1 MDKIKLYAK
10 CFKKAFI
17 KSFARMSKKGGAIGK
32 AMYFAIVLP
41 VLLTV
46 DFLVNSFDQ
55 AVTHRK
61 LSRAFAGLMI
71 AVMVFT
77 SIGITSVLAEES
89 EGDAAVATEEVQE
102 AEPEAAVAETPELA
116 EEMNS
121 VAEAVEVVEEIA
133 VTPEEV
139 PAEETP
145 AEETPVEETPV
156 EEVVAEEVRE
166 EEPVDEAEVEVEA
179 EAAPEALEETEEEIE
194 EETDVVFVQ
203 STTVD
208 GVTISVTADAGVFP
222 EGAYLVARRATV
234 EEQAVAEQAIDAA
247 GGAVNV
253 AERYSFDI
261 SVYDAAGN
269 EIQPDTSKGS
279 VKVSFALAKVNDA
292 SVEADIYHI
301 SDNAEAQQLNSVTVG
316 DQIEAETTGFSIYTV
331 EFTYNDLMYVMPGD
345 SMVRLTEILEYLG
358 IEGNIVSASSSNEAL
373 FTVGIF
379 REEWQVRTVQSFT
392 TEETLTVTT
401 DMGTY
406 EIVVTDPVASGGSLV
421 FDDNYGKSGET
432 LIAAVLGQ
440 GLSASNV
447 VKQGTVYTFS
457 NGMADT
463 GIESGII
470 LDCSGSSEQK
480 MTTDPDLDALVS
492 ANGGTYAG
500 SYRDQ
505 QNNSSKLEFEMVA
518 SGKLLNFNYAFAS
531 SEFDQGPSYN
541 DAFGLFVSVNDG
553 PYENIAK
560 ITKADGSLV
569 DVTIKNLRA
578 GLSGTEMDNGTAQ
591 NPDVGTHTL
600 FTYRTY
606 NINGYGLNGVSNVFN
621 AQKAVNVG
629 DKVKIK
635 FVVCNVGDD
644 GVPSYV
650 FIEGGSLSFDAPN
663 SNVNY
668 ATEELKGLDAEATYV
683 ITCDD
688 VEYVFTATQDGTI
701 PLIGKDNNDKDYNF
715 LGKEISIVRKGD
727 DTTEDSEA
735 QEVSIASRPEAV
747 EADTNGYDTTGDA
760 AKPADIGN
768 DAIAT
773 DVDGITLHID
783 KDDETKMAQQYRVY
797 DEDGNEIEGFDWV
810 EPNKDGTVVFT
821 GLEENTNYTIR
832 ARIAATKSAPAS
844 LPTTGISVTTL
855 GTIAVSI
862 PEETE
867 ISYDGTNHGFDIG
880 VEDDDVVITYSFDPE
895 SEYTTGKPEFTH
907 AGTYTVYYK
916 VQKPGCQTGYGSY
929 TVTIDKSEKDD
940 EELEETLE
948 IALGEEVEENRLD
961 FDAYLPEGATIA
973 DVSFEG
979 DILDYI
985 EGVSIEG
992 REVVLD
998 MPEYEFGTEGYI
1010 TLTVQSPDYEEYQIR
1025 IPLMTTLYVEP
1036 VIEVVEE
1043 LVPEVIEV
1051 IVEQVLH
1058 VASQEDVM
1066 MPNTTELVSEEAED
1080 VYSENPE
1087 DAEVVDEYTEPE
1099 VVRDVVNVAEVVTP
1113 FAAGVAVVEEVGEVI
1128 AEVAGDV
1135 AGLEVTQAVAEIG
1148 IGNIVDRGDIWTE
1161 VSDETKVK
1169 LLDKLD
1175 ATGGEIVRVSDSTTM
1190 DTGADTEKMPVKE
1203 TPIALV
1209 MGEGAVVVTMELT
1222 DATRSTAALAD
1233 AKEVA
1238 NSILNEEQ
1246 RQAVAN
1252 GSILE
1257 IKVEIKPLNDEVI
1270 PELDRWVITDGAA
1283 AYAETNPNLA
1293 MGDYIDI
1300 SMYFRVDDADW
1311 EQITETEEFL
1321 IVIDIPEAYRGLSD
1335 TYYIMRAHEGKST
1348 LLEDLDDDPNT
1359 ITISTGQFSTYALM
1373 FDQAPTSMQDL
1384 SAYKVAVIH
1393 NRIPGY
1399 WWIFILSVIGLT
1411 MVYARRKMEEE

>member
-1 MDKIKLYAK
+1 MDRIKLYVK

-46 DFLVNSFDQ
+46 DFLVNSVEQ

-61 LSRAFAGLMI
+61 LSRAFAGFMI

-77 SIGITSVLAEES
+77 SIGITSVLAEEG
-89 EGDAAVATEEVQE
+89 EGDAAVVTEEVQE

-121 VAEAVEVVEEIA
+121 VVEAAEVVEEI
-133 VTPEEV
+133 VTTPEEV

-145 AEETPVEETPV
+145 VEEA
-156 EEVVAEEVRE
+156 VAEELRE
-166 EEPVDEAEVEVEA
+166 EEPVEEAEAEAEVEVET
-179 EAAPEALEETEEEIE
+179 EVAPEALEETEEEIE
-194 EETDVVFVQ
+194 EETEEMPEEEDVVFAQ

-269 EIQPDTSKGS
+269 EIQPDNSKGS
-279 VKVSFALAKVNDA
+279 VKVSFGLAKVNDA
-292 SVEADIYHI
+292 NVEADIYHI
-301 SDNAEAQQLNSVTVG
+301 SDNAEAEQLNSVTVG

-345 SMVRLTEILEYLG
+345 SMVRLSEILAYLG

-373 FTVGIF
+373 FTVSIY
-379 REEWQVRTVQSFT
+379 RDEWQVRTVQSFT

-406 EIVVTDPVASGGSLV
+406 EIVVTDPVADGGSLV

-470 LDCSGSSEQK
+470 LDCSGESKQK
-480 MTTDPDLDALVS
+480 MSTDPDLDALVS

-500 SYRDQ
+500 IYRDQ

-531 SEFDQGPSYN
+531 SEFNQGPSYN
-541 DAFGLFVSVNDG
+541 DAFGLFVSVNGG

-591 NPDVGTHTL
+591 NPDVGPHTL

-683 ITCDD
+683 ITCDG

-760 AKPADIGN
+760 TKPADIGN

-773 DVDGITLHID
+773 DVDKITLHID
-783 KDDETKMAQQYRVY
+783 KNDATKMAQQYRIY
-797 DEDGNEIEGFDWV
+797 DADGNEIEGFDWV
-810 EPNKDGTVVFT
+810 EPSKDGTLTFA
-821 GLEENTNYTIR
+821 GLEENTNYIIR
-832 ARIAATKSAPAS
+832 ARMAATKSAPAS
-844 LPTTGISVTTL
+844 LPTSGITATTL
-855 GTIAVSI
+855 GTIAVTI
-862 PEETE
+862 PEETA
-867 ISYDGTNHGFDIG
+867 IAYDGTNHGFDIG
-880 VEDDDVVITYSFDPE
+880 VEDEDVVITYSFDPE
-895 SEYTTGKPEFTH
+895 SEYTAGKPEFTH

-940 EELEETLE
+940 EELEETMV

-973 DVSFEG
+973 AVSFEG

-985 EGVSIEG
+985 EDVSIEG

-998 MPEYEFGTEGYI
+998 MPEYELGIEGYI
-1010 TLTVQSPDYEEYQIR
+1010 TLTVQSPDYEDYKIR

-1036 VIEVVEE
+1036 VIGVVAEAVPAVMDAMVEHVFEQTQVAGAATTASTAVVTTETIETDIVEE
-1043 LVPEVIEV
+1043 ETV
-1051 IVEQVLH
+1051 
-1058 VASQEDVM
+1058 
-1066 MPNTTELVSEEAED
+1066 
-1080 VYSENPE
+1080 
-1087 DAEVVDEYTEPE
+1087 
-1099 VVRDVVNVAEVVTP
+1099 
-1113 FAAGVAVVEEVGEVI
+1113 
-1128 AEVAGDV
+1128 EVATT
-1135 AGLEVTQAVAEIG
+1135 AEATNEIG

-1161 VSDETKVK
+1161 VSNETKVK

-1175 ATGGEIVRVSDSTTM
+1175 AAGGEIVRVSDSTTM

-1270 PELDRWVITDGAA
+1270 PELDRQVITDGVTE
-1283 AYAETNPNLA
+1283 YAQTNPNLA

-1399 WWIFILSVIGLT
+1399 WWIFILSIIGLT
-1411 MVYARRKMEEE
+1411 MVYVRRKMEEE

>member
-1 MDKIKLYAK
+1 MDRIKLYAK

-46 DFLVNSFDQ
+46 DFLVNSVEQ

-89 EGDAAVATEEVQE
+89 EGDAAVVMEEVQE
-102 AEPEAAVAETPELA
+102 AEPEAAVAEAPELA

-121 VAEAVEVVEEIA
+121 VVEAAEVVEEI
-133 VTPEEV
+133 VTTPEEV

-145 AEETPVEETPV
+145 V
-156 EEVVAEEVRE
+156 EEVVTEELQVEASAEELRE

-179 EAAPEALEETEEEIE
+179 EVAPEALDETEEEIE
-194 EETDVVFVQ
+194 EETEEMPEEEDVVFAQ

-261 SVYDAAGN
+261 SVYDAVGN
-269 EIQPDTSKGS
+269 EIQPDNSKGS

-292 SVEADIYHI
+292 NVEADIYHI
-301 SDNAEAQQLNSVTVG
+301 SDNAEAEQLNSVTVG

-345 SMVRLTEILEYLG
+345 SMVRLSEILAYLG

-373 FTVGIF
+373 FAVGIF
-379 REEWQVRTVQSFT
+379 RDEWQVRTVQSFT

-421 FDDNYGKSGET
+421 FDGDYTKSGET

-447 VKQGTVYTFS
+447 VKLGTVYTFS

-470 LDCSGSSEQK
+470 LDCSGSSKQS
-480 MTTDPDLDALVS
+480 MATDPELKALVS
-492 ANGGTYAG
+492 ANGGDYAG
-500 SYRDQ
+500 GDNP
-505 QNNSSKLEFEMVA
+505 NNSSKLEFEMVA

-531 SEFDQGPSYN
+531 SEFIYGPDYN
-541 DAFGLFVSVNDG
+541 DAFGLFVSVNNG

-560 ITKADGSLV
+560 ITRADGSLV
-569 DVTIKNLRA
+569 DVTIKNLKA
-578 GLSGTEMDNGTAQ
+578 GLDGTEMEKGTGQDPQ
-591 NPDVGTHTL
+591 NGTHTL
-600 FTYRTY
+600 FTHRTY
-606 NINGYGLNGVSNVFN
+606 SINGSSLNGVSNVFN

-644 GVPSYV
+644 TVPSYV

-683 ITCDD
+683 ITCDE
-688 VEYVFTATQDGTI
+688 VEYVFIATQDGTI

-760 AKPADIGN
+760 TKPADIGN

-773 DVDGITLHID
+773 DVDKITLHID
-783 KDDETKMAQQYRVY
+783 KNDKTKMAQQYRIF
-797 DEDGNEIEGFDWV
+797 DADGNEIEGFDWV
-810 EPNKDGTVVFT
+810 EPSKDGTLTFS

-844 LPTTGISVTTL
+844 LPTPGITATTL
-855 GTIAVSI
+855 GTIAVTI
-862 PEETE
+862 PEKTA
-867 ISYDGTNHGFDIG
+867 IAYDGTNHGFDIG
-880 VEDDDVVITYSFDPE
+880 VEDEDVVITYSFDPE
-895 SEYTTGKPEFTH
+895 KEYTAGKPEFTH

-929 TVTIDKSEKDD
+929 TVTIDKAEKDD
-940 EELEETLE
+940 EELEETID

-979 DILDYI
+979 DILEYI

-998 MPEYEFGTEGYI
+998 MPVYEFGTEGYI
-1010 TLTVQSPDYEEYQIR
+1010 TLTVQSPDYEDYQIR

-1036 VIEVVEE
+1036 IIGVVAEA
-1043 LVPEVIEV
+1043 VPAVMDAM
-1051 IVEQVLH
+1051 VEHVFEQTQVAGAATT
-1058 VASQEDVM
+1058 ASTAVV
-1066 MPNTTELVSEEAED
+1066 TTETIETD
-1080 VYSENPE
+1080 
-1087 DAEVVDEYTEPE
+1087 
-1099 VVRDVVNVAEVVTP
+1099 
-1113 FAAGVAVVEEVGEVI
+1113 I
-1128 AEVAGDV
+1128 AEEETVEVATT
-1135 AGLEVTQAVAEIG
+1135 AEATNEIG

-1175 ATGGEIVRVSDSTTM
+1175 TAGGEIVRVSDSTTM

-1257 IKVEIKPLNDEVI
+1257 IKVEVTPLHNEVI
-1270 PELDRWVITDGAA
+1270 PEFDRQVIADGAT
-1283 AYAETNPNLA
+1283 AYAQTNPNLT

-1300 SMYFRVDDADW
+1300 SMYFRIDDADW

-1384 SAYKVAVIH
+1384 SAYKVAVIY

-1411 MVYARRKMEEE
+1411 MVYVRRKMEEE

>member
-41 VLLTV
+41 VLFSV

-89 EGDAAVATEEVQE
+89 EGAIVQEEVQE
-102 AEPEAAVAETPELA
+102 EVPEAAPEVVEPEVPVAIEETSELTD
-116 EEMNS
+116 EMNS
-121 VAEAVEVVEEIA
+121 VVEVAEVVEEIA
-133 VTPEEV
+133 TTPEEV
-139 PAEETP
+139 PA
-145 AEETPVEETPV
+145 EETPV
-156 EEVVAEEVRE
+156 EEVVAEELPE
-166 EEPVDEAEVEVEA
+166 EEPVEEAEAEAEVEVEA
-179 EAAPEALEETEEEIE
+179 EVAPEALEETEEEIE
-194 EETDVVFVQ
+194 EETDVVFAQ

-269 EIQPDTSKGS
+269 EIQPDNSKGS

-292 SVEADIYHI
+292 NVEADIYHI
-301 SDNAEAQQLNSVTVG
+301 SDNAEAEQLNSVTVG
-316 DQIEAETTGFSIYTV
+316 DQIEAKTTGFSIYTV

-379 REEWQVRTVQSFT
+379 RDEWQVRTVQSFT

-447 VKQGTVYTFS
+447 VKQGTVYTFT

-470 LDCSGSSEQK
+470 LDCSGSSNQT
-480 MTTDPDLDALVS
+480 MTTDPELDALVK
-492 ANGGTYAG
+492 ANGGEYAG
-500 SYRDQ
+500 GANPNS
-505 QNNSSKLEFEMVA
+505 SSKLEFEMVA

-531 SEFDQGPSYN
+531 SEFTYGPNYN
-541 DAFGLFVSVNDG
+541 DAFGLFVSVNNG

-560 ITKADGSLV
+560 ITRADGSLV
-569 DVTIKNLRA
+569 DVTIKNLKA
-578 GLSGTEMDNGTAQ
+578 GLDGTEMENGTET
-591 NPDVGTHTL
+591 NPSSGPHSL
-600 FTYRTY
+600 FSYKTYS
-606 NINGYGLNGVSNVFN
+606 INGSGLNGVSNVFN

-773 DVDGITLHID
+773 DVDKITLHID
-783 KDDETKMAQQYRVY
+783 KNDETKMAQQYRIY
-797 DEDGNEIEGFDWV
+797 DADGNEIEGFDWV
-810 EPNKDGTVVFT
+810 EPNKDGTLTFA

-844 LPTTGISVTTL
+844 LPTSGITATTL
-855 GTIAVSI
+855 GTIAVTI

-880 VEDDDVVITYSFDPE
+880 VEDEDVVITYSFDPE
-895 SEYTTGKPEFTH
+895 SEYTAGKPEFTH

-929 TVTIDKSEKDD
+929 TVTIDKAEKDD
-940 EELEETLE
+940 EELEETMD

-979 DILDYI
+979 DILEYI
-985 EGVSIEG
+985 EDVSIEG

-998 MPEYEFGTEGYI
+998 MPVYELGTEGYI
-1010 TLTVQSPDYEEYQIR
+1010 TLTVQSPDYEDYQIR

-1036 VIEVVEE
+1036 IIGV
-1043 LVPEVIEV
+1043 
-1051 IVEQVLH
+1051 
-1058 VASQEDVM
+1058 
-1066 MPNTTELVSEEAED
+1066 
-1080 VYSENPE
+1080 
-1087 DAEVVDEYTEPE
+1087 
-1099 VVRDVVNVAEVVTP
+1099 VAEVVPVVMDAMVEHVFEQTQVAG
-1113 FAAGVAVVEEVGEVI
+1113 AATTASTVVVTTETIETDAAEEETEEVATT
-1128 AEVAGDV
+1128 AEATE
-1135 AGLEVTQAVAEIG
+1135 AANEIG

-1222 DATRSTAALAD
+1222 DATRSTAALVD

-1270 PELDRWVITDGAA
+1270 PELDRQVITDGAT

-1348 LLEDLDDDPNT
+1348 LLQDLDDDPNT

-1373 FDQAPTSMQDL
+1373 YNQTPTTMQDL
-1384 SAYKVAVIH
+1384 SRFKVAVIY

-1399 WWIFILSVIGLT
+1399 WWIFILSAIGLT
-1411 MVYARRKMEEE
+1411 MVYVHRKMEEE

>member
-1 MDKIKLYAK
+1 MDRIKLYAK

-46 DFLVNSFDQ
+46 DFLVNSVEQ

-89 EGDAAVATEEVQE
+89 EGDAAVVTEEVQE
-102 AEPEAAVAETPELA
+102 AEPEATVAETPELA

-121 VAEAVEVVEEIA
+121 VVEAAEVVEEI
-133 VTPEEV
+133 VTTPEEV
-139 PAEETP
+139 PA
-145 AEETPVEETPV
+145 EETPV
-156 EEVVAEEVRE
+156 EEVVAEELQE
-166 EEPVDEAEVEVEA
+166 EEPVDEAEAEVEVEA
-179 EAAPEALEETEEEIE
+179 EVAPEALEETEEEIE
-194 EETDVVFVQ
+194 EETEEMPEEEDVVFAQ

-208 GVTISVTADAGVFP
+208 GVTISITADAGVFP

-269 EIQPDTSKGS
+269 EIQPDNSKGS

-292 SVEADIYHI
+292 NVEADIYHI
-301 SDNAEAQQLNSVTVG
+301 SDNAEAEQLNSVTVG

-345 SMVRLTEILEYLG
+345 SMVRLSEILAYLG

-379 REEWQVRTVQSFT
+379 RDEWQVRTVQSFT

-406 EIVVTDPVASGGSLV
+406 EIVVTDPVVNGGTMT
-421 FDDNYGKSGET
+421 FDDNYNKSGET

-440 GLSASNV
+440 GLSASNI
-447 VKQGTVYTFS
+447 VKAGTVYTFS
-457 NGMADT
+457 NGMADV

-470 LDCSGSSEQK
+470 LDCSGESGQQ
-480 MTTDPDLDALVS
+480 MTTDPELKALVS
-492 ANGGTYAG
+492 ANGGEYAG
-500 SYRDQ
+500 GANPNS
-505 QNNSSKLEFEMVA
+505 SSKLEFEMVA
-518 SGKLLNFNYAFAS
+518 TGKLLNFNYAFAS
-531 SEFDQGPSYN
+531 SEFTYGPNFN
-541 DAFGLFVSVNDG
+541 DAFGLFVSVNG
-553 PYENIAK
+553 GSYENIAK
-560 ITKADGSLV
+560 ITLADGSQV
-569 DVTIKNLRA
+569 DMTIKNLKA
-578 GLSGTEMDNGTAQ
+578 GLDGTEMNNGTSQDPQ
-591 NPDVGTHTL
+591 NGTHTL
-600 FTYRTY
+600 FTHRTY
-606 NINGYGLNGVSNVFN
+606 NINGSSLNGVSNVFN

-629 DKVKIK
+629 DVVKIK

-683 ITCDD
+683 ITCDG

-701 PLIGKDNNDKDYNF
+701 PLIGKDNNDKNYNF

-760 AKPADIGN
+760 TKPADIGN
-768 DAIAT
+768 DAIVT
-773 DVDGITLHID
+773 DVDKITLHID
-783 KDDETKMAQQYRVY
+783 KNDETKMTQQYRIY
-797 DEDGNEIEGFDWV
+797 DADGNEIEGFDWV
-810 EPNKDGTVVFT
+810 EPSKDGTLTFA
-821 GLEENTNYTIR
+821 GLEENTNYIIR
-832 ARIAATKSAPAS
+832 ARMAATKSAPVS
-844 LPTTGISVTTL
+844 LPTSGITATTL
-855 GTIAVSI
+855 GTIAVTI
-862 PEETE
+862 PEETA
-867 ISYDGTNHGFDIG
+867 IAYDGTNHGFDIG
-880 VEDDDVVITYSFDPE
+880 VEDEDVVITYSFDPE
-895 SEYTTGKPEFTH
+895 SEYTAGKPEFTH

-940 EELEETLE
+940 EELEETMV

-973 DVSFEG
+973 NVSFEG
-979 DILDYI
+979 GILDYI

-992 REVVLD
+992 REVVLG
-998 MPEYEFGTEGYI
+998 MPEYEIGTEGYI
-1010 TLTVQSPDYEEYQIR
+1010 TLTVQSPDYKDYQIR

-1036 VIEVVEE
+1036 IIGVVAEA
-1043 LVPEVIEV
+1043 VPAVMEAM
-1051 IVEQVLH
+1051 VEHVLEQTQVAGAATT
-1058 VASQEDVM
+1058 ASTAVV
-1066 MPNTTELVSEEAED
+1066 TTETIETDATEEET
-1080 VYSENPE
+1080 V
-1087 DAEVVDEYTEPE
+1087 
-1099 VVRDVVNVAEVVTP
+1099 
-1113 FAAGVAVVEEVGEVI
+1113 
-1128 AEVAGDV
+1128 EVATTAD
-1135 AGLEVTQAVAEIG
+1135 AANEIG
-1148 IGNIVDRGDIWTE
+1148 IGNIVDHGDIWTE

-1175 ATGGEIVRVSDSTTM
+1175 AAGGEIVRVSDSTTM
-1190 DTGADTEKMPVKE
+1190 DAGADTEKMPVKE

-1270 PELDRWVITDGAA
+1270 PELDRQVITDGVTE
-1283 AYAETNPNLA
+1283 YAQTNPNLA

-1373 FDQAPTSMQDL
+1373 FDQAPTSMRDL

-1393 NRIPGY
+1393 NPIPGY

-1411 MVYARRKMEEE
+1411 MVYVRRKMEEE